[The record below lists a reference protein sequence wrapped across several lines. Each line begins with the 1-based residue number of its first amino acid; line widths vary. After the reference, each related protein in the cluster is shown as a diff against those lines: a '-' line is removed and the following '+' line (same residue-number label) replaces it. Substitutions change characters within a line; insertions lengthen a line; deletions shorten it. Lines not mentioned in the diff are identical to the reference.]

1 MCAVVVLVCKIH
13 YPQAEKFIPLSVF
26 LPTSCI
32 LHPSQEKKCDKKYLC
47 WLGPSLRDLQS
58 IHIQFISW
66 DKRYQYTSIPIDS
79 NFTAWSMHAVL
90 SRAIHSIT
98 VKM

>member
-1 MCAVVVLVCKIH
+1 MCADVVLVCEIH

-47 WLGPSLRDLQS
+47 SLGPSLGDLQS
-58 IHIQFISW
+58 IHIQFIS
-66 DKRYQYTSIPIDS
+66 
-79 NFTAWSMHAVL
+79 
-90 SRAIHSIT
+90 
-98 VKM
+98 